1 MEQMYNPQEIIN
13 TANKMENSKNELAQL
28 IQDLRATVDEMKKV
42 YVSPAATA
50 FARKFEEIEPQLNN
64 YCKEIQGFS
73 DTAKKHA
80 QKVIDGEG
88 TPK

>member
-1 MEQMYNPQEIIN
+1 MKQMYNPQEIIN
-13 TANKMENSKNELAQL
+13 TANKMEASKEELAKL
-28 IQDLRATVDEMKKV
+28 IQEMRATIDEMKKV

-50 FARKFEEIEPQLNN
+50 FANKFEEIVPRLND

-73 DTAKKHA
+73 DKAKEHA